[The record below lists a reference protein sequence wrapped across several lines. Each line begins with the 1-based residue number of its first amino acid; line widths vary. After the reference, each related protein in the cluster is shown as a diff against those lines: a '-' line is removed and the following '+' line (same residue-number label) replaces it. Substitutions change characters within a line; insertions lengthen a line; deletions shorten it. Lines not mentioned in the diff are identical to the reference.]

1 VTLAPL
7 VPALVAFVALAAS
20 APAERERATA
30 LPARVHPGDA
40 FLVLVPGAKG
50 PPHAAIAGHELTFF
64 EIHDGYAAVG
74 ALPVETPAG
83 LEQVKVDAEEGAALE
98 LDIEVLP
105 SQFPHERIE
114 VDRGF
119 VEPRP
124 PEVEARIADDRAALA
139 RAFAQPSSPP
149 LFADG
154 FGLPRRDRITGRF
167 GVERTLNGVKSSQHY
182 GLDLAGKVGAGVASA
197 NAGKVVL
204 VRDCWAS
211 GNTIVIFHGA
221 GLYSTYLHLSR
232 TLVEE
237 GALVTR
243 GEPIGLVGKTGRVSG
258 PHLHWGMKVNDLYV
272 DPESILRLPF
282 ARARPVAALVR

>member
-7 VPALVAFVALAAS
+7 IPALVALAATAAS
-20 APAERERATA
+20 EHESATA
-30 LPARVHPGDA
+30 LPARVHPGEA
-40 FLVLVPGAKG
+40 FLVLVPAAKG
-50 PPHAAIAGHELTFF
+50 LPHAAVAGRELTFF
-64 EIHDGYAAVG
+64 AVHDGYAAVG
-74 ALPVETPAG
+74 ALPVEAPAG
-83 LEQVKVDAEEGAALE
+83 VERVKVDVEEGAPLE
-98 LDIEVLP
+98 LDLEVLP

-114 VDRGF
+114 VDPGF

-124 PEVEARIADDRAALA
+124 AEVEARLADDRAALA
-139 RAFAQPSSPP
+139 RAFAQPPSPP

-182 GLDLAGKVGAGVASA
+182 GLDLAGKVGAKVAAA

-232 TLVEE
+232 TLVDE
-237 GALVTR
+237 GAVVAR
-243 GEPIGLVGKTGRVSG
+243 GQPIGLVGKTGRVSG
-258 PHLHWGMKVNDLYV
+258 PHLHWGVKVNDLYV